1 MINLVLPAS
10 GCAGFTTQIV
20 FLTVLRRY
28 SFHSQLGSRRK
39 EVQGK
44 ENSETEL
51 GQANLVV
58 LEVFQG
64 SQCFGGFAT
73 KDWDKIVNHFL
84 FL

>member
-20 FLTVLRRY
+20 FLTVLWRC
-28 SFHSQLGSRRK
+28 SFHSQLGSRRT

-44 ENSETEL
+44 ENNETKL

-58 LEVFQG
+58 LEAFQG
-64 SQCFGGFAT
+64 SQTLWWVCKLG
-73 KDWDKIVNHFL
+73 
-84 FL
+84 